1 MQLTSIDSVA
11 HVETLNGP
19 DADPSAPYDL
29 LIEVPHGADERAHYD
44 ALASRMK
51 SALPADLQVF
61 FHVNTDIGAWDY
73 GRRAAE
79 LVLASH
85 STARAL
91 LVRCLVPRTFVD
103 TNRELVARDDLARGG
118 LTGAMPPYITDPS
131 DHALLNAMH
140 TEYVNLID
148 AAYEA
153 VCGGHG
159 MALSPHT
166 YGPYLLPIE
175 RIDEHIVEALRAAHA
190 PAILPTLKVRA
201 EIDLLTDTKD
211 GARLADPTLTEAIAE
226 NLTGAGFEVAR
237 NASYCLLPGSQTHRQ
252 SVRYPGRVFCL
263 EARRDLL
270 VETYAPL
277 DAMRVDPNEIE
288 RLAAPIATAMGAWLE
303 RRA

>member
-1 MQLTSIDSVA
+1 MQLSSIESVA
-11 HVETLNGP
+11 YVEVLNG
-19 DADPSAPYDL
+19 DESDRAAPFDL

-44 ALASRMK
+44 ALFARMK
-51 SALPADLQVF
+51 SVLPADLQVF

-73 GRRAAE
+73 GRRVAE
-79 LVLASH
+79 LVLAARPN
-85 STARAL
+85 ARAL

-103 TNRELVARDDLARGG
+103 TNRELVAQDLLATGG
-118 LTGAMPPYITDPS
+118 LTGATPPYILDTG

-140 TEYVNLID
+140 TEYVTLID
-148 AAYEA
+148 AAYA
-153 VCGGHG
+153 SVCSGTG

-190 PAILPTLKVRA
+190 PEVLPTLKVRA
-201 EIDLLTDTKD
+201 EIDLLTDTKE
-211 GARLADPTLTEAIAE
+211 GERLADPVLTETIAQ
-226 NLTGAGFEVAR
+226 NLTSSGFEVAR

-270 VETYAPL
+270 VENYAPL
-277 DAMRVDPNEIE
+277 DAMHIDPSKIE
-288 RLAAPIATAMGAWLE
+288 RLAIPIATAIGSWLE
-303 RRA
+303 RR